1 MFRAASQPAGSRWI
15 KAIALSFQ
23 CSKQMI
29 RNDLHRKDGDLKL
42 NTEVLNQF
50 SRLLDDEIE
59 LNDELKDEHEIE
71 REHFIDQGKRPSYLN
86 TLNFEVL
93 KLKIP

>member
-15 KAIALSFQ
+15 KAIELSFQ

-29 RNDLHRKDGDLKL
+29 RNDLHLKDGDLKL

-50 SRLLDDEIE
+50 SRLLDDED

-71 REHFIDQGKRPSYLN
+71 REHFIDQGKTRCVGNSGL
-86 TLNFEVL
+86 E
-93 KLKIP
+93 